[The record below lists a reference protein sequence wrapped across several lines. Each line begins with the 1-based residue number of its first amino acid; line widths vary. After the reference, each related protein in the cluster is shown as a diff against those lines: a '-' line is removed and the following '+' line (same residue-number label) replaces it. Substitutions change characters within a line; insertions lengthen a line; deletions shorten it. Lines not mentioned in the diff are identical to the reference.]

1 MITYKFKI
9 TNLTCE
15 ACVKLST
22 LALEA
27 IPGVTQV
34 KIILAT
40 GEAELMSDQ
49 DTSWEQI
56 YSALQSVGKNAVQI

>member
-1 MITYKFKI
+1 
-9 TNLTCE
+9 
-15 ACVKLST
+15 VKLST